1 MRFFNTAGPINPVDH
16 YCLPPLLRF
25 NLDEVLSLIA
35 QKKYFV
41 LHAPRQ
47 TGKTSCL
54 LALMKYLNETGQY
67 RALYAN
73 VESGQSSREDVRM
86 AMQSILAEIGR
97 RARTYL
103 QDPFP
108 LSQVSRVLEDAGP
121 GGALSSLLIDWAETS
136 PLPLVLMLDEIDA
149 LVGDT
154 LISVLRQ
161 IRSGY
166 DRRPESFPQS
176 IILCGVRDVRDY
188 RIHASSEKDI
198 ITGGSAFNIRAESL
212 RLGDFSR
219 EDMEQLYAQHS
230 EETGQVFQADALSL
244 AWDLSEGQPWVVN
257 ALAYETC
264 FRMKEGRD
272 RSRPITAES
281 MEQAKEN
288 LILRRETHLDQLADK
303 LKEDRVRRV
312 IEPLITGETLETDRL
327 EDDIQYV
334 VDLGLIRDD
343 PDGLRISNAIY
354 REVIPRQL
362 TVDFQ
367 LAMENILQDF
377 WFIQP
382 DGHLD
387 MVKLLTEFQKFFQE
401 NSEHWIRRFEYQEA
415 WPHLLLQAYLQ
426 RIVNGGGQIIREY
439 GLGLKRVDLLVV
451 WHPRPVS
458 GLKSEPVSHA
468 SPFPGGIQHAKPDMA
483 QRFVLEL
490 KVIQDS
496 LDTTI
501 AKGLRQTAE
510 YMDRCAASDGHLILF
525 DRDPQKT
532 WEQKIFRREASEGQK
547 VISVWG
553 M

>member
-1 MRFFNTAGPINPVDH
+1 
-16 YCLPPLLRF
+16 
-25 NLDEVLSLIA
+25 
-35 QKKYFV
+35 
-41 LHAPRQ
+41 
-47 TGKTSCL
+47 
-54 LALMKYLNETGQY
+54 
-67 RALYAN
+67 
-73 VESGQSSREDVRM
+73 M

-97 RARTYL
+97 CARTFL
-103 QDPFP
+103 RDPFP
-108 LSQVSRVLEDAGP
+108 LSQVGKMLDEAGP
-121 GGALSSLLIDWAETS
+121 GGALNGLLTDWAESS

-166 DRRPESFPQS
+166 NRRPESFPQS

-367 LAMENILQDF
+367 LAMKNILQDF

-382 DGHLD
+382 DGRLD

-401 NSEHWIRRFEYQEA
+401 NSEHWIRRFDYQEA

-426 RIVNGGGQIIREY
+426 RIVNGGGEIIREY
-439 GLGLKRVDLLVV
+439 GLGRKRVDLLVV

-458 GLKSEPVSHA
+458 GQERAPVPIA
-468 SPFPGGIQHAKPDMA
+468 SQVSAITQPARPDLA
-483 QRFVLEL
+483 QRFVLEM
-490 KVIQDS
+490 KVIQRS
-496 LDTTI
+496 LDTTL
-501 AKGLRQTAE
+501 AQGLQQTAE
-510 YMDRCAASDGHLILF
+510 YMDRCAASEGHLILF
-525 DRDPQKT
+525 DRNSEKM
-532 WEQKIFRREASEGQK
+532 WEQKIFRREASEGSK
-547 VISVWG
+547 AITVWG